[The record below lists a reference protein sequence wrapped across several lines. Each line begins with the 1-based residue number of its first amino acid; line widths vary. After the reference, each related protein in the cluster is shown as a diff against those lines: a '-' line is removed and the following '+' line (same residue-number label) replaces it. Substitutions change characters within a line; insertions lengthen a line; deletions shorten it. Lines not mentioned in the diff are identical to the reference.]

1 MAYEIT
7 REDVWVGTIEDRAGA
22 LAEKMQAISRV
33 GVNLEF
39 VIARRSPDKPGTG
52 VVFMAPFRGEE
63 SVRAA
68 LQAGLSQWTSA
79 TTLRIEGPDRPGLGA
94 LIAWTVANEGINL
107 RGFSAA
113 KLGERSV
120 FYLAIDPGEP
130 GLHDADK
137 AVEALTT
144 ALNR

>member
-1 MAYEIT
+1 MAYEVT
-7 REDVWVGTIEDRAGA
+7 KEDVWVGELEDRAGA
-22 LAEKMQAISRV
+22 LAEKLEAVSRV

-39 VIARRSPDKPGTG
+39 VIARRAPDKPGKG

-63 SVRAA
+63 STRAA

-79 TTLRIEGPDRPGLGA
+79 ATVRVEGPDRSGLGA

-107 RGFSAA
+107 RGLSAA

-120 FYLAIDPGEP
+120 LYLAFDNASE
-130 GLHDADK
+130 ADK
-137 AVEALTT
+137 ASEALTE
-144 ALNR
+144 ALSR

>member
-7 REDVWVGTIEDRAGA
+7 KEDVWVGEIEDRAGA
-22 LAEKMQAISRV
+22 VAEKLEAVSRV

-39 VIARRSPDKPGTG
+39 LIARRAPEQPGTS
-52 VVFMAPFRGEE
+52 VLFMAPFRGED

-79 TTLRIEGPDRPGLGA
+79 FTLRVEGPDRPGLGA
-94 LIAWTVANEGINL
+94 LITWTVANEGISM
-107 RGFSAA
+107 RGVSGA

-120 FYLAIDPGEP
+120 FYLAFDSAA
-130 GLHDADK
+130 DADK
-137 AVEALTT
+137 ASQALTN
-144 ALNR
+144 ALNP

>member
-7 REDVWVGTIEDRAGA
+7 KEDVWAGAIEDRAGA
-22 LAEKMQAISRV
+22 VAEKLEAVSRV

-39 VIARRSPDKPGTG
+39 VIARRAPDKPGTG
-52 VVFMAPFRGEE
+52 VVFMAPFRGED

-79 TTLRIEGPDRPGLGA
+79 STLRVEGPDRPGLAA
-94 LIAWTVANEGINL
+94 LITWTVANEGINT
-107 RGFSAA
+107 RGVSGA

-120 FYLAIDPGEP
+120 FYLAFDSAA
-130 GLHDADK
+130 DAEK
-137 AVEALTT
+137 AGEALTN

>member
-7 REDVWVGTIEDRAGA
+7 KEDVWVGEIEDRAGA
-22 LAEKMQAISRV
+22 VAEKLEAVSRA
-33 GVNLEF
+33 GVDLEF
-39 VIARRSPDKPGTG
+39 LIARRAPEKPGTG
-52 VVFMAPFRGEE
+52 VLFLAPLRGED

-79 TTLRIEGPDRPGLGA
+79 STLRVEGPDRPGLGA
-94 LIAWTVANEGINL
+94 LITWTVANEDISV
-107 RGFSAA
+107 RGVSGA

-120 FYLAIDPGEP
+120 FYLAFDSGT
-130 GLHDADK
+130 DADK
-137 AVEALTT
+137 ASEALIN

>member
-7 REDVWVGTIEDRAGA
+7 KEDVWVGAIEDRAGA
-22 LAEKMQAISRV
+22 VAEKLEAVSRV

-39 VIARRSPDKPGTG
+39 MIARRAPEKPGTG
-52 VVFMAPFRGEE
+52 VLFLAPIRGERA
-63 SVRAA
+63 VRAA

-79 TTLRIEGPDRPGLGA
+79 YTLRIEGPDRPGLGA
-94 LIAWTVANEGINL
+94 LIARTVAEEGISM
-107 RGFSAA
+107 RGASGA

-120 FYLAIDPGEP
+120 SYLAFDSAA
-130 GLHDADK
+130 DADR
-137 AVEALTT
+137 ASEALTD

>member
-7 REDVWVGTIEDRAGA
+7 REDVWVGEIEDRAGA
-22 LAEKMQAISRV
+22 VAEKLEAISRV

-39 VIARRSPDKPGTG
+39 LIARRAPEQPGTG
-52 VVFMAPFRGEE
+52 VLFMAPFRGED

-79 TTLRIEGPDRPGLGA
+79 FTLRVEGPDRPGLGA
-94 LIAWTVANEGINL
+94 LITWTVANEGISM
-107 RGFSAA
+107 RGVSGA

-120 FYLAIDPGEP
+120 FYLAFDGAA
-130 GLHDADK
+130 DADK
-137 AVEALTT
+137 ARQALTN
-144 ALNR
+144 ALNP

>member
-1 MAYEIT
+1 MAHQIT
-7 REDVWVGTIEDRAGA
+7 KEDVWVGTIEDRAGA
-22 LAEKMQAISRV
+22 LAEKLQAVSRV

-39 VIARRSPDKPGTG
+39 VIARRAPEKPGTG

-79 TTLRIEGPDRPGLGA
+79 ATLRIEGPDRPGLGA
-94 LIAWTVANEGINL
+94 LITWTMANEGINV
-107 RGFSAA
+107 RGFSGA
-113 KLGERSV
+113 KLGDRSV
-120 FYLAIDPGEP
+120 FYVAVDSAA
-130 GLHDADK
+130 DADK
-137 AVEALTT
+137 AAEALTN

>member
-7 REDVWVGTIEDRAGA
+7 KEDVWVGEIEDRAGA
-22 LAEKMQAISRV
+22 VAEKLEAVSRA
-33 GVNLEF
+33 GVDLEF
-39 VIARRSPDKPGTG
+39 LIARRAPEKPGTG
-52 VVFMAPFRGEE
+52 VLFMAPLRGEA

-79 TTLRIEGPDRPGLGA
+79 STLRVEGPDRPGLGA
-94 LIAWTVANEGINL
+94 LITWTVANEGISV
-107 RGFSAA
+107 RGVSGA

-120 FYLAIDPGEP
+120 FYLAFDSAT
-130 GLHDADK
+130 DADK
-137 AVEALTT
+137 ASEALIN

>member
-7 REDVWVGTIEDRAGA
+7 KEDVWAGEIEDRAGA
-22 LAEKMQAISRV
+22 LAEKLEALSRV

-39 VIARRSPDKPGTG
+39 MIARRAPEKPGTG
-52 VVFMAPFRGEE
+52 VLFIAPVRGED

-94 LIAWTVANEGINL
+94 LITWAAASEGLNV
-107 RGFSAA
+107 RGVSGA
-113 KLGERSV
+113 KLGQHSV
-120 FYLAIDPGEP
+120 FYLAFDSAA
-130 GLHDADK
+130 DADK
-137 AVEALTT
+137 AGEALAT